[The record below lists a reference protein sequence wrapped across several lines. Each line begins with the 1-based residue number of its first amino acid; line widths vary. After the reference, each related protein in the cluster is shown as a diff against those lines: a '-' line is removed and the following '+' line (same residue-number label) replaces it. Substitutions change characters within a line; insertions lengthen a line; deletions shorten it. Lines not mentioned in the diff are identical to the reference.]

1 MASAT
6 REEDEM
12 ELHPGVF
19 VTNVGTEE
27 WRPDPEIAGGAE
39 EHVLFESDAL
49 RAGLSRFS
57 EDADTTLPVWK
68 LPATEILLV
77 LEGEARIEIEGGP
90 QLELKPGDMATIPKG
105 AVTTWHLTLP
115 FKELWVLA
123 G

>member
-1 MASAT
+1 
-6 REEDEM
+6 M

-19 VTNVGTEE
+19 VTNVGTED
-27 WRPDPEIAGGAE
+27 WRPDPEIGGGAE
-39 EHVLFESDAL
+39 EHVLFETDAL

-57 EDADTTLPVWK
+57 EDADSTPPSWT
-68 LPATEILLV
+68 LPATEVLLV

-105 AVTTWHLTLP
+105 SVTTWRLTLP